1 MNISQLNKEQIAN
14 LKQTYL
20 MQHNEE
26 VGEETSYEELA
37 NADNLIS
44 DEIIYE
50 AYAGYNFSEDDF
62 S

>member
-1 MNISQLNKEQIAN
+1 MDISQLNKEQIAN
-14 LKQTYL
+14 LKQAYL

-26 VGEETSYEELA
+26 VGKGISYEELA